1 MKIKLS
7 KMKKIFTILL
17 LISAMISNAQSVSIT
32 SSASGSVCAG
42 TAVTFTATPSGIT
55 SPTYQWYKNGTAV
68 SGETNVTYTTT
79 SLINNDQINVKA
91 TPAFT
96 AGSISSSGLIANFDA
111 ANYTISSTRWN
122 DLSTSSNHMDLYTD
136 RTYATLK
143 AATYSTDGG
152 GSLILNNNSVY
163 GKTINNTGISGNGG
177 KTMSA
182 WVKFDATDQDWA
194 SIASIGEYLAG
205 KVFEIYAQRN
215 GTSSQLIFHWSG
227 GQLSDYANLPTNT
240 WYYVTI
246 KSDGASV
253 NYIYLNGIQVAY
265 ATQNLNITNSPLYMG
280 APKSY
285 SNGGWDYNLRGRIS
299 TLSLYNTSLSAQTI
313 LDNYNATKGR
323 YTAITISSSAIIS
336 SITAGPSTPIITVS
350 GDACIN
356 KTTLSTPSGL
366 ASYTWTK
373 DNVTIP
379 GASSN
384 TYSPTEAGIYK
395 VAVSNGTC
403 SSTSSA
409 TTIYACGV
417 TADGKM
423 RPTSSV
429 TTLLSNEGGINFGT
443 GLNDLGSIFNMTGL
457 TTTSGTV
464 GASTAVLGGVI
475 SATNAVTS
483 SIGVIYSTD
492 SNFGT
497 YSTSTIQSNA
507 AAGTYTA
514 TITGLTSLTTYYA
527 KSFIVNSAGTSY
539 GPTLSFTT
547 SSPPVAV
554 GSSYGGGVV
563 YYILQ
568 SGDVGYDANV
578 QHGLIAATSDQ
589 SSAVVWAKTNTNI
602 GATAENIG
610 AGLSNTNLIIANQG
624 NTGSYGAKIARDY
637 TGGGYTDWFL
647 PSAQELHKLYLATSL
662 LGANALGSNAYYLSS
677 TEYNTT
683 NFIYEGTQP
692 DYYKTPGD
700 GAYPAGTTKTNN
712 PLRVRPIRYF

>member
-1 MKIKLS
+1 LES
-7 KMKKIFTILL
+7 SQSIFIPPT
-17 LISAMISNAQSVSIT
+17 VTIT
-32 SSASGSVCAG
+32 SSASGAVCAG
-42 TAVTFTATPSGIT
+42 TSITFTATPRGYT
-55 SPTYQWYKNGTAV
+55 TPAYQWFKNDVAI
-68 SGETNVTYTTT
+68 SGATSSTYSSSSLLHNDAIKVVVLEGGASVT
-79 SLINNDQINVKA
+79 
-91 TPAFT
+91 
-96 AGSISSSGLIANFDA
+96 SSGLVLNLDA
-111 ANYTISSTRWN
+111 GNSSSYSSGTSTWT
-122 DLSTSSNHMDLYTD
+122 DLSGRGNHGTLSTVAYNSSNQGFLT
-136 RTYATLK
+136 
-143 AATYSTDGG
+143 
-152 GSLILNNNSVY
+152 
-163 GKTINNTGISGNGG
+163 
-177 KTMSA
+177 
-182 WVKFDATDQDWA
+182 F
-194 SIASIGEYLAG
+194 
-205 KVFEIYAQRN
+205 N
-215 GTSSQLIFHWSG
+215 GTSSYVSLPNSTDFNFGTGDFTVEFWTKHAGDNTKTPNFVAINSNNSFYSAVRIGWFMNSGNSTVAFSHSTNGTSWAIQTGFTGLDLSAWSQIVISRTSG
-227 GQLSDYANLPTNT
+227 VVTMYAN
-240 WYYVTI
+240 
-246 KSDGASV
+246 
-253 NYIYLNGIQVAY
+253 GISKG
-265 ATQNLNITNSPLYMG
+265 T
-280 APKSY
+280 
-285 SNGGWDYNLRGRIS
+285 YNLAGSLMTTTTSNPINNQLG
-299 TLSLYNTSLSAQTI
+299 TLPNYQSVYTLLGNMSIVRYYKAAGLSSAQVVS
-313 LDNYNATKGR
+313 NYNAICSR
-323 YTAITISSSAIIS
+323 YGLNSIGGSTSN
-336 SITAGPSTPIITVS
+336 SITTSITSGPAATITVS

-356 KTTLSTPSGL
+356 KTTLSTPSGFS
-366 ASYTWTK
+366 SYTWTK
-373 DNVTIP
+373 DNVTIS
-379 GASSN
+379 GATSN
-384 TYSPTEAGIYK
+384 TYSPTVAGDYK

-403 SSTSSA
+403 ASTSSA
-409 TTIYACGV
+409 TTISNCGV

-423 RPTSSV
+423 RPTTSV

-443 GLNDLGSIFNMTGL
+443 GTNEAGSIFNTTSL
-457 TTTSGTV
+457 TTTTGII
-464 GASTAVLGGVI
+464 GATTAVLGGVI

-497 YSTSTIQSNA
+497 YSTSTIQSNV
-507 AAGTYTA
+507 AAGAYTA
-514 TITGLTSLTTYYA
+514 TITGLTSLTSYFA
-527 KSFIVNSAGTSY
+527 RSFIVNSAGTSY
-539 GPTLSFTT
+539 GPTVSFTT
-547 SSPPVAV
+547 SSPPIAV

-712 PLRVRPIRYF
+712 PLRVRAIRSF